1 MDSCE
6 IRELK
11 KWMRKRLDRIDFSL
25 ERIQT
30 LIDDSAGHDAADAAT
45 QAVVDETAADMRD
58 ASKTLDE
65 GQHPKG

>member
-6 IRELK
+6 VRELK

-30 LIDDSAGHDAADAAT
+30 LIDDSAEHDAADEVAQTTINDVA
-45 QAVVDETAADMRD
+45 QDMRSG
-58 ASKTLDE
+58 SKTLNE
-65 GQHPKG
+65 GQHPEG